1 MSLVSIFGE
10 IVGLLY
16 PLKNN
21 KLDHEGFLEGFQ
33 NFLEQLFSR
42 TLPVSII
49 NLNTLNF
56 YSNLAT

>member
-1 MSLVSIFGE
+1 MSLGSIFGE

-16 PLKNN
+16 PLKN

-56 YSNLAT
+56 YSSLAT